1 MINRPNLKGLYA
13 ITDDEL
19 AAGRITAQVAEALAG
34 GVAVIQYRS
43 KKLNPEQRLDE
54 VRQLLPLCRRA
65 SVPLII
71 NDDIE
76 LALESGADGVHLGR
90 NDEGI
95 EKARERLGADA
106 IIGISC
112 YNQFDAAE
120 GAQIAGADYVAFG
133 RFFPSN
139 TKPGAIQAD
148 PALLRRASREL
159 QIPTVAIGGITPENG
174 VQLITAGADMLAVVH
189 GIFGQ
194 RDIKQACRHFQQ
206 LFQPSENPSS

>member
-112 YNQFDAAE
+112 YN
-120 GAQIAGADYVAFG
+120 
-133 RFFPSN
+133 
-139 TKPGAIQAD
+139 
-148 PALLRRASREL
+148 
-159 QIPTVAIGGITPENG
+159 
-174 VQLITAGADMLAVVH
+174 
-189 GIFGQ
+189 
-194 RDIKQACRHFQQ
+194 
-206 LFQPSENPSS
+206 